1 MGPLAGKI
9 WRIGLMGAG
18 ATPTH
23 VLLLVA
29 ALEAAVSRTGHTM
42 TARRWHR
49 GGAARHE
56 RADSRL
62 ISRGAGPA
70 HWYIRC
76 TIGLA

>member
-1 MGPLAGKI
+1 MGPLAGPS

-42 TARRWHR
+42 TP
-49 GGAARHE
+49 
-56 RADSRL
+56 
-62 ISRGAGPA
+62 GAGIAAAQRVMNTPIHA
-70 HWYIRC
+70 
-76 TIGLA
+76 